1 MKNAFAALN
10 KWLVTTPIGRLVRTF
25 VLTALGLAVA
35 DWIQNGQLDFSHWTT
50 WVIVPAGP
58 LLGVAY
64 DAASKNF
71 PLFGVVAAEIAV
83 SPKVDPVVQQVVAE
97 AAANAA
103 PAQKPK
109 K

>member
-1 MKNAFAALN
+1 MKNAFSAFN

-71 PLFGVVAAEIAV
+71 PLFGVVAAEVAV
-83 SPKVDPVVQQVVAE
+83 SPKVNPVVQQVVAE